1 MFKNYLKITLRYMLK
16 QKGYSF
22 INVAGLAIGVA
33 CCLIIVLYVVDELNY
48 DRFHEKAGR
57 IYRLATGYVLENGSV
72 EQLATTPSMWGSTM
86 AAEFPEVET
95 AVRFYRYRSEILVRT
110 AVDRQFYEGN
120 FFFADSTVLE
130 IFSFPLTAGDPQQAL
145 TAPNALIISQSMA
158 AKYFPQENPLG
169 KTLTYVNRE
178 TEFELQI
185 TGVMRDIPHNTHF
198 RPDFIASLSTF
209 QPGTWHWLY
218 DLPTSWTNSFYR
230 TYVLLAPGADP
241 KQVEARLPAFLERH
255 IGEEASAFKPF
266 LQRLTDIHL
275 HSALTSE
282 FQKNGNINYV
292 YIFATIAILILLVAC
307 INYMNLSTAR
317 SASRAREIG
326 LRKTLGSQRGQLVAQ
341 FYTESILMAYLAVL
355 LALPLVEVFLPLFN
369 QLTEKNLSLRYF
381 FDGASVIYLLGFT
394 FLVGLLAGSYPAL
407 YLSGFLPAAILKGW
421 RASLR
426 GQGSSGRTVNLR
438 KALVVLQFSV
448 SVLLIFSTVVVSG
461 QLDFLRQGRLSGADQ
476 IVVIPLRGGDVYQN
490 YETYKQEILRH
501 AEVSGAAASAYVPF
515 SGYKTSRFVLPEVL
529 GSESVFECDYLATD
543 EDFPALFD
551 LKLIAGRGFSYH
563 PRKNEVTEFLL
574 NQNAVQK
581 LGLTPERA
589 LGMRVQQPFFK
600 QDGEVVGVVQ
610 DFHYASLHQAI
621 APMIVINSPD
631 FVRFLS
637 VKVKTGNLIETLSFL
652 RQRWEAIF
660 PESLFVFSFLDEDLN
675 RLYRVEE
682 KMGQVFG
689 YFTILAVV
697 ISCLG
702 LFGLAAFAAEQRTKE
717 IGVRKVLGASVS
729 GIAALLSKEFLKLVL
744 LANLI
749 AWPVAWVA
757 MNQWLQNF
765 AYRIEIGWWV
775 FALASGVAL
784 LIALLTV
791 STQAIKAA
799 LANPVKSLRY
809 E

>member
-1 MFKNYLKITLRYMLK
+1 MFKNYLKIALRNMLK

-22 INVAGLAIGVA
+22 INVAGLAIGIA
-33 CCLIIVLYVVDELNY
+33 CCLIIVLYVADELSY

-57 IYRLATGYVLENGSV
+57 IYRLATGNVLENGGL
-72 EQLATTPSMWGSTM
+72 EQTASTPSMWGSTM
-86 AAEFPEVET
+86 VAEFPEVEA
-95 AVRFYRYRSEILVRT
+95 AVRFHRYRSEILVRV
-110 AVDRQFYEGN
+110 AADRQFYEGN
-120 FFFADSTVLE
+120 FYFADSTVLE
-130 IFSFPLTAGDPQQAL
+130 IFSFPLLAGDAQRAL
-145 TAPNALIISQSMA
+145 AAPNMVIISQSMA

-169 KTLTYVNRE
+169 KILTYINRE
-178 TEFELQI
+178 TVFDLHV
-185 TGVMRDIPHNTHF
+185 TGVMQDVPRHAHF

-209 QPGTWHWLY
+209 KPGTWHWRY
-218 DLPTSWTNSFYR
+218 GLPTSWTNCFYR
-230 TYVLLAPGADP
+230 TYVVLAPGADP
-241 KQVEARLPAFLERH
+241 KQVEAQLPAFLERH
-255 IGEEASAFKPF
+255 IGEEASTFKPF

-275 HSALTSE
+275 YSALPDE
-282 FQKNGNINYV
+282 IQQNGNINYV
-292 YIFATIAILILLVAC
+292 YIFLTIAILILLVAC

-326 LRKTLGSQRGQLVAQ
+326 LRKTLGSRRGQLVAQ
-341 FYTESILMAYLAVL
+341 FYAEAVLMACLAVL
-355 LALPLVEVFLPLFN
+355 LALPLVELCLPFFN
-369 QLTEKNLSLRYF
+369 QLAEKNLSLRQF
-381 FDGASVIYLLGFT
+381 FAAAPIIYLLGFT
-394 FLVGLLAGSYPAL
+394 LLVGLLAGSYPAL

-421 RASLR
+421 R
-426 GQGSSGRTVNLR
+426 GSSGRAVNMR

-476 IVVIPLRGGDVYQN
+476 TVVIPLRGGDVYQN
-490 YETYKQEILRH
+490 YETYKQEILRQ
-501 AEVSGAAASAYVPF
+501 AEVSSAAASAFIPF
-515 SGYKTSRFVLPEVL
+515 SGYKTDKFVLPEVL
-529 GSESVFECDYLATD
+529 GSASVFECDYLATD
-543 EDFPALFD
+543 KDFPALFD

-563 PRKNEVTEFLL
+563 PKENGAQEFLL
-574 NQNAVQK
+574 NQSAVQK

-589 LGMRVQQPFFK
+589 LGMRIQQPFFK
-600 QDGEVVGVVQ
+600 QSGEVVGVVQ

-637 VKVKTGNLIETLSFL
+637 VKVKTGNFAETLSFL

-660 PESLFVFSFLDEDLN
+660 PESPFVFSFLDEDLN
-675 RLYRVEE
+675 RLYRAEE

-689 YFTILAVV
+689 YFTILAVM

-749 AWPVAWVA
+749 ACPLAYFA
-757 MNQWLQNF
+757 MNKWLQDF
-765 AYRIEIGWWV
+765 AYCIDIGWWV
-775 FALASGVAL
+775 FALAGGTAL

-791 STQAIKAA
+791 STQALKAA
-799 LANPVKSLRY
+799 LANPVEALRY